1 MKCILRNNMD
11 YINMPYQTGKL
22 QFHNRLMLPPIVTN
36 KADAEGKVTKDLLEY
51 YHNLT
56 VGGYFSAAIVENAY
70 FRADGKFD
78 RRQLSIEDD
87 QMIEGLAMLSD
98 TIHRNGTKCI
108 LQINHAGI
116 RGSNMKFNDLPIG
129 PSDIIDSKGQMHARA
144 MDRQEIAKLVEL
156 YQAAALR
163 AQKAG
168 FDGVEIHS
176 AHGFLLNQF
185 FSPLVNTRTDEYG
198 GSVIQRIRIH
208 LEVIK
213 AIREITGDSFFLSL
227 RLGAC
232 DYTEGGT
239 TIKDSEVA
247 ASEIEKAGVDL
258 LSISGGLSG
267 MTVPGDNSQ
276 GYFSPL
282 SAAIKKIVTIP
293 VLLTGGIT
301 EPTAA
306 NLLLQEEKADF
317 IGIGRAMLKDIHWGK
332 HAIEGVR

>member
-1 MKCILRNNMD
+1 MNCMNYLS
-11 YINMPYQTGKL
+11 MPYQTGKL
-22 QFHNRLMLPPIVTN
+22 DFHNRLMLPPIVTN
-36 KADAEGKVTKDLLEY
+36 LAGADGEVTDELLEY
-51 YHNLT
+51 YDQFT
-56 VGGYFSAAIVENAY
+56 EGGYFSAAIIENA
-70 FRADGKFD
+70 FISANGKFD
-78 RRQLSIEDD
+78 RRQLSIEHDN
-87 QMIEGLAMLSD
+87 MIEGLAKLAK
-98 TIHRNGTKCI
+98 TIQRNKTKCI

-116 RGSNMKFNDLPIG
+116 RANEAKIGSLPIG
-129 PSDIIDSKGQMHARA
+129 PSEITDARGELRARA
-144 MDRQEIAKLVEL
+144 INREEIADLVGQ

-185 FSPLVNTRTDEYG
+185 YSPLINNRKDEYG
-198 GSVIQRIRIH
+198 GTVLNRIRIH

-213 AIREITGDSFFLSL
+213 AIREVTEDSFILSL

-232 DYTEGGT
+232 DYMAGGT
-239 TIKDSEVA
+239 TIGDSEAA

-267 MTVPGDNSQ
+267 FTVPGDNSQ

-282 SAAIKKIVTIP
+282 SSAIKRRVAIP

-301 EPTAA
+301 EPLAA
-306 NLLLQEEKADF
+306 NRLLLEQKADF
-317 IGIGRAMLKDIHWGK
+317 VGIGRAMLKDKSWGK
-332 HAIEGVR
+332 HALEGAWRS